1 MELDHTPPPSRP
13 VSVSP
18 RRGRRRSP
26 VKHPS

>member
-1 MELDHTPPPSRP
+1 MDVDQSTTPSRP

-26 VKHPS
+26 VKHPP

>member
-1 MELDHTPPPSRP
+1 MDVDPSTTSRP

-18 RRGRRRSP
+18 RRGRCRST